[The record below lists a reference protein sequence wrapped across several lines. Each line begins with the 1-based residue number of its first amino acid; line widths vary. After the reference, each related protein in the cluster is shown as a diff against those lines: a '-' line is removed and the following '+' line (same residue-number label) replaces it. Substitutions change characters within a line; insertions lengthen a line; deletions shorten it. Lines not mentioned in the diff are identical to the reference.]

1 MPKKTTKN
9 KQFRP
14 DFGVFICPHV
24 ASGAAVLQVVRDAEG
39 DWQFSC
45 GDELADTDADLTLI
59 AVGDVIARDA
69 SLAAAVELE
78 IGEGIERVKTYKDW
92 TAFELE

>member
-39 DWQFSC
+39 DWQSFRSSWRK
-45 GDELADTDADLTLI
+45 ESVWKSNEQKRRSVNI
-59 AVGDVIARDA
+59 
-69 SLAAAVELE
+69 
-78 IGEGIERVKTYKDW
+78 
-92 TAFELE
+92 